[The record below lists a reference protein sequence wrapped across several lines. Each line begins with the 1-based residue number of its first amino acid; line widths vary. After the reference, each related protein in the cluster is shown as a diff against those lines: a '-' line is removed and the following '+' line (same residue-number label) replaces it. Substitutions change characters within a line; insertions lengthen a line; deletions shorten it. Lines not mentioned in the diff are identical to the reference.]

1 MLHNKPLDLAVQI
14 TNPCSMKSPFNAN
27 TMMHRQLAYHL
38 RLADVV
44 HGTLSMVDAVVL
56 DQTDVQIQTAERAGL
71 QILECLGIQPTCDFP
86 RALARA

>member
-14 TNPCSMKSPFNAN
+14 TNPCSTKSPFNAN

-38 RLADVV
+38 RLA
-44 HGTLSMVDAVVL
+44 GVDAVVL